1 MTFLLNGRLLI
12 GLINTKFISNVGER
26 MFTAF
31 FVFSFLVVFLTI
43 GTSRVN
49 FSVIVC
55 LVFVLLG
62 IRFAGM
68 PIENIAGAILGI
80 MIGAKVSIVCK
91 VHQIH

>member
-1 MTFLLNGRLLI
+1 ML
-12 GLINTKFISNVGER
+12 
-26 MFTAF
+26 TAF

-68 PIENIAGAILGI
+68 PIENIAFAILGI

>member
-1 MTFLLNGRLLI
+1 
-12 GLINTKFISNVGER
+12 